1 MITGECFKGYITL
14 LINIVDMCSDNT
26 TLKAVKFVSTDER
39 YKAVQ
44 KIFDKNLSE
53 ADFLKELEKLGV

>member
-1 MITGECFKGYITL
+1 
-14 LINIVDMCSDNT
+14 MCSDNT
-26 TLKAVKFVSTDER
+26 TLKAVEFISADER

-53 ADFLKELEKLGV
+53 AEFLKEPEKLGA

>member
-1 MITGECFKGYITL
+1 
-14 LINIVDMCSDNT
+14 MCSDNT

-44 KIFDKNLSE
+44 KIFDRNLSE
-53 ADFLKELEKLGV
+53 AEFPKELEKLGA